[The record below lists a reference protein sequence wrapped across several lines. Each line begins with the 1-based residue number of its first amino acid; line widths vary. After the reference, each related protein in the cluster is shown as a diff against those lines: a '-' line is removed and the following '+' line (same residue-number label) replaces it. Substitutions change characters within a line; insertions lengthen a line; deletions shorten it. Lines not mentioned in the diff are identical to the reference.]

1 MESKRTPFL
10 SYDYDAP
17 LTEAGH
23 YTPKVINT
31 EQNSVHN
38 IKTIIFKRLYE
49 DYLELGYTEEEAAT
63 KAYEEFNSRIP
74 PHC

>member
-1 MESKRTPFL
+1 MSCL
-10 SYDYDAP
+10 
-17 LTEAGH
+17 
-23 YTPKVINT
+23 IND
-31 EQNSVHN
+31 N
-38 IKTIIFKRLYE
+38 ILERLYE